1 MALSCHI
8 VIVLTF
14 LTFSKQGKCCTPTPG
29 KGAPVPGSHVT
40 YSKAGDDRL
49 PTITIA
55 NEEPKSIKR

>member
-29 KGAPVPGSHVT
+29 KGGGPVPGSHVT
-40 YSKAGDDRL
+40 YSKVGDDW